1 MRFLTGVWD
10 FSLLQNHPD
19 RLRRQTKLLL
29 HWYRGSVRCIKR
41 PKRYVDHHL
50 VPRLRMTGA
59 KTQLLLYYFTVLRET
74 NLLFVFIN
82 RFQRNTL
89 NTIGR
94 KSRLYIEIIFI
105 VFKELQI
112 LKVLPVVR
120 VFRVGPGDCL

>member
-1 MRFLTGVWD
+1 
-10 FSLLQNHPD
+10 
-19 RLRRQTKLLL
+19 
-29 HWYRGSVRCIKR
+29 
-41 PKRYVDHHL
+41 
-50 VPRLRMTGA
+50 MTGA